1 MGVHLR
7 WIGAF
12 AVALTLSATGYA
24 SIFGGKDKA
33 QPAPQWAVDA
43 AKVPTPASAKSAEA
57 VILFDEYLITVDAQ
71 GRAVERE
78 REVKR
83 ILKPQA
89 RNWGRCMARIEED
102 MKLNYLRAWTITAD
116 GKQLQ
121 ALEADIQEFGAT
133 GVPVMLG
140 TAKTRVANPPGV
152 DPGAVVVCES
162 ETVFP
167 AYSREEG
174 WQVQYSIPV
183 VSEALELDLP
193 PGRAYTE
200 AWHNFT
206 AVKPTEL
213 TPNHVRW
220 EVNEVPG
227 LDLREV
233 QAAPHLS
240 SLAGRMSVQWGD
252 AAIAGKEN
260 QWRAIGQWMDQLE
273 AHRPDPTPEIR
284 AKAQELIA
292 GAGDFY
298 TKVSRIAEY
307 VQKDYRYFIVIRG
320 IGGLQAHAASDIFR
334 NRYGDCKDKATIT
347 ISMLEAAGI
356 TAHYVFVDTERG
368 VVDPDDPSLRGNH
381 MITAIEVPEDVHDA
395 RLMALVAG
403 KSGKRYLIFDPT
415 NQHTP
420 VGNLPYYLQGG
431 YGGLCAGAESQV
443 IHLPVLQPEANGTD
457 QKGEFTLSLDG
468 TISGA
473 VVASHSGPEGGEWRQ
488 LLRETDEKERHDALE
503 HYLGGQIP
511 GVTLDSYKFTE
522 PDTLAKPLEL
532 RYQVTAHQY
541 ARTMGSLLL
550 VRPHVVGED
559 TVAIDEKPRKVAIE
573 LGATGHWHDS
583 YDIVL
588 PDGFQ
593 VDELPNPV
601 SLDMDFASYHSTFSS
616 KDRTLH
622 YERDYTVRQIELPA
636 EKAGEF
642 RKFEGAILSD
652 ERATAVLKKQ

>member
-1 MGVHLR
+1 MVTAAMTSPLHAG
-7 WIGAF
+7 
-12 AVALTLSATGYA
+12 
-24 SIFGGKDKA
+24 IFGGKDKP
-33 QPAPQWAVDA
+33 QPVPQWALDV

-57 VILFDEYLITVDAQ
+57 VILFDEYLVTVDSQ

-89 RNWGRCMARIEED
+89 RNWGRCLAGVEED
-102 MKLNYLRAWTITAD
+102 MKLNYLRAWTITPE

-121 ALEADIQEFGAT
+121 ALEADIQEYGDT
-133 GVPVMLG
+133 GVPVMLS
-140 TAKTRVANPPGV
+140 TYKTRVANPPGV

-162 ETVFP
+162 EIVFP
-167 AYSREEG
+167 AYSREES

-183 VSEALELDLP
+183 VTEALELDLP
-193 PGRAYTE
+193 TGRAYTE

-206 AVKPTEL
+206 AVKPVEL
-213 TPNHVRW
+213 APNHLRW
-220 EVNEVPG
+220 QVDAVPG
-227 LDLREV
+227 LDLRDI
-233 QAAPHLS
+233 QASPHLR
-240 SLAGRMSVQWGD
+240 SLAGRMCVQWGD

-273 AHRPDPTPEIR
+273 AHRPDPTPEIT

-292 GAGDFY
+292 GAGDFFS
-298 TKVSRIAEY
+298 KLSRIAEY

-320 IGGLQAHAASDIFR
+320 IGGLQAHAADDIFR

-347 ISMLEAAGI
+347 ISMLQAAGI

-368 VVDPDDPSLRGNH
+368 VVDPEDPSLRGNH
-381 MITAIEVPEDVHDA
+381 MITAIEVPEDVHDP
-395 RLMALVAG
+395 RLMALVTG

-431 YGGLCAGAESQV
+431 YGGLGAGAESQV
-443 IHLPVLQPEANGTD
+443 IHLPVLKPEANGTD
-457 QKGEFTLSLDG
+457 QKGEFTLSVDG
-468 TISGA
+468 TISGG
-473 VVASHSGPEGGEWRQ
+473 VIASHSGPEGGEWRQ
-488 LLRETDEKERHDALE
+488 LLRETDEKQRHDALE

-511 GVTLDSYKFTE
+511 GVSLDSYKFTE
-522 PDTLAKPLEL
+522 PDSLAKPLEL

-541 ARTMGSLLL
+541 ARAMGSLLL

-559 TVAIDEKPRKVAIE
+559 TIAIDDKPRTVAIE

-583 YDIVL
+583 YDIGL

-601 SLDMDFASYHSTFSS
+601 TLDTDFASYHSTFSS
-616 KDRTLH
+616 KDKMLH